1 MQFDESKHP
10 RDSDGKFTDKSGG
23 EAKRIFELADELGV
37 PYDRDTS
44 YQTLKARVEEA
55 QRNDVVELSDDNEL
69 ARLIASSDENKNRII
84 REYIVKHFAGRDFE
98 LSDGVKAT
106 VSRVDALKLSNKVDN
121 KRTAQLSDF
130 DNIVRKAKYSHTAD
144 NVDHN
149 KFSKFRYYKCKVKY
163 KGEENEIWLN
173 VGYHKELKDWHIY
186 AITTI
191 K

>member
-1 MQFDESKHP
+1 MGNRAISNENWN
-10 RDSDGKFTDKSGG
+10 
-23 EAKRIFELADELGV
+23 GV
-37 PYDRDTS
+37 N
-44 YQTLKARVEEA
+44 
-55 QRNDVVELSDDNEL
+55 RNN
-69 ARLIASSDENKNRII
+69 
-84 REYIVKHFAGRDFE
+84 G
-98 LSDGVKAT
+98 
-106 VSRVDALKLSNKVDN
+106 
-121 KRTAQLSDF
+121 QLSDF